1 MIFDCIVVGS
11 HLRFDG
17 VWQRPQQVVTRL
29 AERVPVLFI
38 EEAFAAATDRDE
50 VREERGVT
58 IVRPLRRNARA
69 SAPADAATL
78 ATARAWAGSRRAL
91 VWLYTPLMAPL
102 EGLASDGMVV
112 YDCMD
117 ELAGFA
123 FAPAAMATR
132 EADLTARARLVFAGG
147 KSLYEARRAAGGAK
161 VRLYPSGVEF
171 EHFARARTLPRHPL
185 AAHLEP
191 PVCGYIGAIDERIDF
206 ALVEALAAR
215 RTHVIMIGPI
225 VKIDAAVLPQRANV
239 HFTGQMPYAELPAL
253 LAGFDVAI
261 MPFAR
266 NAATT
271 FISPTKTPEYLAAG
285 RPVVSSPIADVVAS
299 YGDVVTIAAS
309 PQEFADAC
317 LAVQSDPAR
326 EARASERARAAG
338 WDAIVARMWSD
349 LERE

>member
-1 MIFDCIVVGS
+1 MTFDCIVVGS

-171 EHFARARTLPRHPL
+171 EHFARARALFASRRCAGTSARSTSASTSRWSKRSPR
-185 AAHLEP
+185 
-191 PVCGYIGAIDERIDF
+191 GA
-206 ALVEALAAR
+206 
-215 RTHVIMIGPI
+215 
-225 VKIDAAVLPQRANV
+225 
-239 HFTGQMPYAELPAL
+239 
-253 LAGFDVAI
+253 
-261 MPFAR
+261 
-266 NAATT
+266 
-271 FISPTKTPEYLAAG
+271 PT
-285 RPVVSSPIADVVAS
+285 SS
-299 YGDVVTIAAS
+299 
-309 PQEFADAC
+309 
-317 LAVQSDPAR
+317 
-326 EARASERARAAG
+326 
-338 WDAIVARMWSD
+338 
-349 LERE
+349 